1 MIQVLLDRN
10 DSDPIIGG
18 VYVVIGKTA

>member
-1 MIQVLLDRN
+1 MIQVLHDRN

-18 VYVVIGKTA
+18 IYVVIGAK